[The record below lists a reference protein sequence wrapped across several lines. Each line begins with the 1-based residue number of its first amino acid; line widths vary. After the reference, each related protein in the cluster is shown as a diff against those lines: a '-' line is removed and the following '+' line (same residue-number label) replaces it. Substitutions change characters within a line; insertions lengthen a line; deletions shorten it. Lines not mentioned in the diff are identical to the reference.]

1 MNKEYG
7 AIKIEFKDFTK
18 EKFIN
23 LISCI
28 RNNDLITNVINSDN
42 NILKI
47 LLSGIKIKNKLTN
60 VISEYKDYLSEYES
74 ISEID
79 DFTHVFRKELIELFG
94 LDITYNLELTTDNNS
109 IIRHIYFSNEGQN
122 KVKVLSKDKK
132 KKD

>member
-122 KVKVLSKDKK
+122 YLFYK
-132 KKD
+132 